1 MNEYTNQI
9 TSDSVQVPPREG
21 SEDLMESD
29 RVMVRRL
36 QIGCGQSWPE
46 EVTPE
51 VKPGKCEEATHVITE

>member
-1 MNEYTNQI
+1 M
-9 TSDSVQVPPREG
+9 PPREG